1 VTKNGAV
8 RDQRTELLARLRRIE
23 GQIRG
28 VQRMVEEDTYCLDV
42 LTQLSAVIAAA
53 EKVGLK
59 VLEGHIRGC
68 LTEAIDSDG
77 GEEKITELTTV
88 LERFLHSGRSAVSS
102 G

>member
-1 VTKNGAV
+1 MAKTSSVG
-8 RDQRTELLARLRRIE
+8 DQRAELLARLRRIE

-28 VQRMVEEDTYCLDV
+28 VQRMVEEDSYCLDV

-68 LTEAIDSDG
+68 LTEAIGSND

-88 LERFLHSGRSAVSS
+88 LERFLQSGRSAVSS